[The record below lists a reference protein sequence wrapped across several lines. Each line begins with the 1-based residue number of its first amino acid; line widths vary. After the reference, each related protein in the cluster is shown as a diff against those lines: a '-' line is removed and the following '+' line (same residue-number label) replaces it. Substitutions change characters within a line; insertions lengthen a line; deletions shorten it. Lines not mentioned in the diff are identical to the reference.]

1 MEQRKLRLR
10 GEALAWREVGEETIA
25 LDLDASLYLAANS
38 SGTLLWN
45 ELAAGTT
52 RDALVSRLVQ
62 VYGVEPDVAATDVD
76 EFLAALEANGLLE
89 TEGESAASS

>member
-1 MEQRKLRLR
+1 MAQRKLQLR
-10 GEALAWREVGEETIA
+10 REALTWREIGDEAVA
-25 LDLDASLYLAANS
+25 LDLDASLYLATNS

-62 VYGVEPDVAATDVD
+62 FYGIEPQVAAADVD

-89 TEGESAASS
+89 A

>member
-1 MEQRKLRLR
+1 MAQRKLQLR
-10 GEALAWREVGEETIA
+10 SEALAWREVGDETVA
-25 LDLDASLYLAANS
+25 LDLDASLYLATNS

-62 VYGVEPDVAATDVD
+62 VYGIEPRVAAADVD

-89 TEGESAASS
+89 A